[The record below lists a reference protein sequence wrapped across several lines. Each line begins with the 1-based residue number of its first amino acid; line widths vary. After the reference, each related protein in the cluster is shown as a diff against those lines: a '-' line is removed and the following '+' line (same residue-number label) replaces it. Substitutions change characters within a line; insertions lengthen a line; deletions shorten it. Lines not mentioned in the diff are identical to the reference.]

1 MAVALITIA
10 ILANGGAVSMW
21 ALIAIGFFNS
31 IMFPT
36 IFSLATKGLG
46 KFTGIA
52 SGVICTAI
60 VGGAIVPVVQ
70 GFAADHIGLLL
81 SFVVSAVCYL
91 YIVFFAVKG
100 YKADEASA

>member
-1 MAVALITIA
+1 
-10 ILANGGAVSMW
+10 
-21 ALIAIGFFNS
+21 
-31 IMFPT
+31 MFPN
-36 IFSLATKGLG
+36 IFSLDTKGLG

-70 GFAADHIGLLL
+70 GFFADHIGLLL

-100 YKADEASA
+100 HKADEASA